1 MFKKLNLMCVFAALI
16 LMWTTHGLALD
27 HPDGPPMEEV
37 DACFN
42 NGGSPDQC
50 CGMMGDAE
58 GRDMCMKDSGEVDAC
73 FNSGGSPDQCCA
85 MIDDEHGRKMCLM
98 HSQDNTMHDG
108 GPGDMGCP
116 PPGMPDHDEC
126 MKGMHH
132 DGGPGDMGCPPPGM
146 PDHDDCMKGMHH
158 DGGPGDMGCPPPGMQ
173 GHDECMQGMAHG
185 PMGGPMTNDDF
196 VLMCDPEMDYPQ
208 ADPGPD
214 GCRDYLDCN
223 GNGAYDLEEPC
234 AEHD

>member
-50 CGMMGDAE
+50 CGMIGDAE

-73 FNSGGSPDQCCA
+73 FNSGGSPDQCCT
-85 MIDDEHGRKMCLM
+85 MIDDEHGRNMCLR
-98 HSQDNTMHDG
+98 HSQDGMRHDDRGGDRGDMRHDG
-108 GPGDMGCP
+108 RDDRGGDRRDMGP
-116 PPGMPDHDEC
+116 PPAVHECFENGGSPDEC
-126 MKGMHH
+126 CGLM
-132 DGGPGDMGCPPPGM
+132 GDEQGKEMCLKHSQEGFVP
-146 PDHDDCMKGMHH
+146 HDDMSDSKM
-158 DGGPGDMGCPPPGMQ
+158 
-173 GHDECMQGMAHG
+173 
-185 PMGGPMTNDDF
+185 
-196 VLMCDPEMDYPQ
+196 MCDPEMDYPQ
-208 ADPGPD
+208 AAPGPD

>member
-50 CGMMGDAE
+50 CGMIGDAE

-73 FNSGGSPDQCCA
+73 FNSGGSPDQCCT
-85 MIDDEHGRKMCLM
+85 MIDDEHGRNMCLR
-98 HSQDNTMHDG
+98 HSQDGMRHDDRG
-108 GPGDMGCP
+108 GDRGDMGP
-116 PPGMPDHDEC
+116 PPAVHECFENGGSPDEC
-126 MKGMHH
+126 CGLM
-132 DGGPGDMGCPPPGM
+132 GDEQGKEMCLKHSQEGFVP
-146 PDHDDCMKGMHH
+146 HDDMSDSKM
-158 DGGPGDMGCPPPGMQ
+158 
-173 GHDECMQGMAHG
+173 
-185 PMGGPMTNDDF
+185 
-196 VLMCDPEMDYPQ
+196 MCDPEMDYPQ
-208 ADPGPD
+208 AAPGPD

>member
-1 MFKKLNLMCVFAALI
+1 MLKKLNLMCVFTALI
-16 LMWTTHGLALD
+16 LMWTTHGLAMN
-27 HPDGPPMEEV
+27 HPDGPPPAV
-37 DACFN
+37 DECFN
-42 NGGSPDQC
+42 NGGSPDEC
-50 CGMMGDAE
+50 CVLMGDEQGKQECLKHSQEHQGPPPA
-58 GRDMCMKDSGEVDAC
+58 VDEC
-73 FNSGGSPDQCCA
+73 FNNGGSPDECCVL
-85 MIDDEHGRKMCLM
+85 MGDEHGRKMCLM

-146 PDHDDCMKGMHH
+146 P
-158 DGGPGDMGCPPPGMQ
+158 